1 MDAVSYTAQ
10 WMAAARAQE
19 SEREDAL
26 FVDPLAEA
34 LAAPRGFELIERYA
48 GGGLLP
54 FISIRTRYLDDAIRD
69 VLADTGIQQVVLI
82 AAGMDT
88 RAFRLDW
95 PDGTEVYEV
104 DHALLIAEKRRRL
117 DALGAEPRVDRR
129 EVSADLTQ
137 DWFPALEA
145 AGFDRTR
152 PTLWVAEALT
162 FFLTEEQAA
171 GLLRKLASASAPG
184 SHLAFDILGRA
195 LLRSPFSKPFLDTLA
210 ADGTPW
216 IFGSDEPEEFLT
228 ANGWKTTDLREPG
241 QPGAGEGRWPYQV
254 QPRNRRGANR
264 LWLIRAEI
272 ATA

>member
-26 FVDPLAEA
+26 FVDPLAQD

-69 VLADTGIQQVVLI
+69 VLATSGIQQVVLI

-88 RAFRLDW
+88 RSFRLDW
-95 PDGTEVYEV
+95 PEGTEVYEV

-117 DALGAEPRVDRR
+117 DALGAEPRTDRR
-129 EVSADLTQ
+129 EVSADLTG
-137 DWFPALEA
+137 DWMPSLEA
-145 AGFDRTR
+145 AGFDRDR

-171 GLLRKLASASAPG
+171 GLLQLLASASAPG

-216 IFGSDEPEEFLT
+216 IFGTDEPEEFLT